1 MLWVT
6 LINLNIIMHLLVVSG
21 PTMLLGISSFIYY
34 FLINIDHL
42 VKATWCR
49 PKYGYCTVFGVRV
62 TVLSSEAQFAVEIT
76 DAHFHVLF

>member
-21 PTMLLGISSFIYY
+21 PSILLGISSIYLLV
-34 FLINIDHL
+34 FNNIDHL
-42 VKATWCR
+42 LKTAWPG